1 MIFNQPV
8 FVLFL
13 VIVFSLCWHPFT
25 RSGIHKHVVLPA
37 ASYVFYG

>member
-13 VIVFSLCWHPFT
+13 VIVFSLYWLPFT
-25 RSGIHKHVVLPA
+25 RSGLHKHVVLLA